1 MVKRIISRSRPSRP
15 GSGQQLPAHSIQLA
29 DVAPAET
36 PQEGPQGGRRL
47 DRAAQDLLGPA
58 SAQRVGIVD
67 AVAAS
72 QRRRHQRQH
81 LVAGVGSTRRISQV
95 NVVVDE
101 FTQTQVLGQ
110 SDRKDQPSIG
120 HQAAVIEGDLDAIGV
135 VAC

>member
-1 MVKRIISRSRPSRP
+1 M
-15 GSGQQLPAHSIQLA
+15 
-29 DVAPAET
+29 APTET
-36 PQEGPQGGRRL
+36 PQEGPQGGRCL
-47 DRAAQDLLGPA
+47 DRAAQHLLGSP

-72 QRRRHQRQH
+72 QSRRHQGQH

-95 NVVVDE
+95 NMVVDE

-135 VAC
+135 VAW